1 MYDYYS
7 VPTYISF
14 SQETQARQVT
24 KEGQDTQ
31 ATQDTTPWGKYISV
45 H

>member
-31 ATQDTTPWGKYISV
+31 KTQDTLP
-45 H
+45 